1 MQRDVIT
8 LFLRGG
14 LGNILFQIAAALAI
28 SRKGGPPVVVTKDYA
43 KPFLEPETDMLVT
56 DVLGHFGF
64 PVIERTNR
72 PHLIDLTGALLRG
85 RRWMHDNNAGKFLG
99 KPSHIHPLAISGYF
113 QSWPLLKTEI
123 SEIAELVSTLLFE
136 ANFEL
141 GEAPS
146 GSIHLR
152 LGDYTSHARVFG
164 TLDAEYFAN
173 SIRTLLTT
181 RKDSGGVVSVFTN
194 DVIEAKRR
202 LEGFPF
208 PLDFRTH
215 VSPLQTLLS
224 MSKSQWIV
232 GSNST
237 FSWWSAAVGG
247 FVPLALP
254 KPFLVD
260 KRVNKRVDLCS
271 SNVSWVSR
279 DS

>member
-28 SRKGGPPVVVTKDYA
+28 SRKVGLPVVVVKDFA
-43 KPFLEPETDMLVT
+43 NPFLEPETGRLVT

-64 PVIERTNR
+64 PELARTTR
-72 PHLIDLTGALLRG
+72 PHLLDLSGEFLRG
-85 RRWMHDNNAGKFLG
+85 RRWMHDNNLGKFLG
-99 KPSHIHPLAISGYF
+99 KPSPIHPFVISGYF

-123 SEIAELVSTLLFE
+123 TEISELVRALLVQ
-136 ANFEL
+136 ANLEL
-141 GEAPS
+141 GQAPS

-164 TLDAEYFAN
+164 TLSAEYYAK
-173 SIRTLLTT
+173 SIRTLSTT
-181 RKDSGGVVSVFTN
+181 RKASGGVVSVFTN

-208 PLDFRTH
+208 PLDFR
-215 VSPLQTLLS
+215 SNPSALQTMLS
-224 MSKSQWIV
+224 MSESQWIV

-260 KRVNKRVDLCS
+260 KRVNKRVNLDS

-279 DS
+279 DN